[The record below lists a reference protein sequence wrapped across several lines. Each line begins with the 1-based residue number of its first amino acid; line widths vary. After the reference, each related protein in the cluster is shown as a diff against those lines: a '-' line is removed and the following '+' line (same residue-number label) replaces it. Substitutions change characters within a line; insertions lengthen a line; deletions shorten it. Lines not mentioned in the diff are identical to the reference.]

1 MLTCDKHLHNVACNL
16 KLLAST
22 PKSQPS
28 YRNWK
33 ISSLDSRHDYRKF
46 RESRIKNT
54 QVLRI
59 KMRVT
64 VNLLLGGT
72 LQYIYT
78 GNVKENNNKH
88 TCRVEQSLKLLQE
101 ILHQMHNLQTS
112 QLSACT
118 NCQYLT
124 DYNLHLPCTLYV
136 VLISRL
142 FIQHIA
148 NMLLA
153 NLPLCTLQYLP
164 LPPPTKKKNLHN
176 LSFSFLQR
184 TMYYSHPKEKLKT
197 KLMQI
202 FREEIRYIT
211 RDVQVENKKK
221 K

>member
-1 MLTCDKHLHNVACNL
+1 
-16 KLLAST
+16 
-22 PKSQPS
+22 
-28 YRNWK
+28 
-33 ISSLDSRHDYRKF
+33 
-46 RESRIKNT
+46 
-54 QVLRI
+54 
-59 KMRVT
+59 MRVT

-72 LQYIYT
+72 LQYIYM
-78 GNVKENNNKH
+78 GNVKENNDKH
-88 TCRVEQSLKLLQE
+88 TCRIEQSLKLLQE

-148 NMLLA
+148 NTPLA

-164 LPPPTKKKNLHN
+164 SPPDQKKFLHN

-184 TMYYSHPKEKLKT
+184 TMYYSRPKEKLKT
-197 KLMQI
+197 MLMQI
-202 FREEIRYIT
+202 FREEIRCIIMG
-211 RDVQVENKKK
+211 DVQVVNEKKK
-221 K
+221 

>member
-1 MLTCDKHLHNVACNL
+1 MLTCDKHLHNVTCNL

-72 LQYIYT
+72 LQYIYM
-78 GNVKENNNKH
+78 GNVKENNDKH
-88 TCRVEQSLKLLQE
+88 TCRIEQSLKLLQE

-148 NMLLA
+148 NMPLA
-153 NLPLCTLQYLP
+153 NLPLCALQYLP
-164 LPPPTKKKNLHN
+164 PPPCPTKKN
-176 LSFSFLQR
+176 FA
-184 TMYYSHPKEKLKT
+184 
-197 KLMQI
+197 
-202 FREEIRYIT
+202 
-211 RDVQVENKKK
+211 
-221 K
+221 